1 MEISAITAAQPE
13 FINIFKII
21 LNPGNC
27 KSVYSRCQSC
37 RTSVRKS
44 SGPG

>member
-1 MEISAITAAQPE
+1 MIVFEAIVVKLLKQSHCSGKPMRRW
-13 FINIFKII
+13 
-21 LNPGNC
+21 LR
-27 KSVYSRCQSC
+27 SVYSRCQSC